1 MLNDRSLQALGPRI
15 RRARR
20 ERGLSLAQLSAL
32 SGFSPS
38 FLSLVERNRT
48 SPSLTSLTKL
58 ADALNISASSLLP
71 PAPANGAL
79 VHRAT
84 DTSHGVILGEPKVI
98 YRTLS
103 AAKPTLQLEPMLVV
117 HQPLAPGEP
126 EPEPFSHR
134 GEEFCY
140 VLEGQLIFRVEAQEF
155 LLQPGDSIHVESSSL
170 HVCFT
175 PGPHPARSLWVLTPR
190 LM

>member
-1 MLNDRSLQALGPRI
+1 MTEGLRTLGPRI
-15 RRARR
+15 KRARQR
-20 ERGLSLAQLSAL
+20 LGLSLAQLSAL

-38 FLSLVERNRT
+38 FLSLVERDRT

-58 ADALNISASSLLP
+58 AEALNISPSSLLP
-71 PAPANGAL
+71 NSSRNGAL

-84 DTSHGVILGEPKVI
+84 DTNPSVILGNPKVL

-103 AAKPTLQLEPMLVV
+103 AAKPSLQLEPMLVV
-117 HQPLAPGEP
+117 HQPLANGDP

-140 VLEGQLIFRVEAQEF
+140 VLEGELVFRVEGQDHV
-155 LLQPGDSIHVESSSL
+155 LHPGDSIHVESSML
-170 HVCFT
+170 HICFT
-175 PGPHPARSLWVLTPR
+175 HGPQPARSLWVLTPR

>member
-1 MLNDRSLQALGPRI
+1 MKGALHALGPRL

-58 ADALNISASSLLP
+58 AEALNLSASSLLP
-71 PAPANGAL
+71 NAPTNGAL
-79 VHRAT
+79 VHRAD
-84 DTSHGVILGEPKVI
+84 DTSHRVILGEPKVI

-103 AAKPTLQLEPMLVV
+103 AAKPALQLEPMLVV

-140 VLEGQLIFRVEAQEF
+140 VLDGKLVFRVEGQEF
-155 LLQPGDSIHVESSSL
+155 LLEPGDSIHVESSSL
-170 HVCFT
+170 HACFT
-175 PGPHPARSLWVLTPR
+175 RGPDPARSLWVLTPR

>member
-1 MLNDRSLQALGPRI
+1 MKEGLHTLGPRI
-15 RRARR
+15 RRARLQ
-20 ERGLSLAQLSAL
+20 RGLSLAQLSTL

-58 ADALNISASSLLP
+58 AEALNISASSLLP
-71 PAPANGAL
+71 NSPTNGAL
-79 VHRAT
+79 VHRASDT
-84 DTSHGVILGEPKVI
+84 DPSVILGNPKVL
-98 YRTLS
+98 YRMLS
-103 AAKPTLQLEPMLVV
+103 AAKPSLQLEPMLVV
-117 HQPLAPGEP
+117 HQPLAIGEA

-140 VLEGQLIFRVEAQEF
+140 VLEGELVFRVEGRES
-155 LLQPGDSIHVESSSL
+155 LLHAGDSIHVESSTL
-170 HVCFT
+170 HICFT
-175 PGPHPARSLWVLTPR
+175 KGPQPARSLWVLTPR

>member
-1 MLNDRSLQALGPRI
+1 MTEGLRSLGPSI
-15 RRARR
+15 KRARLQ
-20 ERGLSLAQLSAL
+20 RGLSLSQLSAL

-58 ADALNISASSLLP
+58 AEALSISPSSLLP
-71 PAPANGAL
+71 NAPNNGAL
-79 VHRAT
+79 VHRAN
-84 DTSHGVILGEPKVI
+84 DTNPPMILGDPKVL

-103 AAKPTLQLEPMLVV
+103 ATKPSLQLEPMIVV
-117 HQPLAPGEP
+117 HQPLAIGEP
-126 EPEPFSHR
+126 EPEAFSHR

-140 VLEGQLIFRVEAQEF
+140 VLEGVLVFRVEGQEF
-155 LLQPGDSIHVESSSL
+155 LLHPGDSIHLESSML

-175 PGPHPARSLWVLTPR
+175 NGPQPARSLWVLTPR

>member
-1 MLNDRSLQALGPRI
+1 MTEGLLALGPRI

-58 ADALNISASSLLP
+58 AEALNISASSLLP
-71 PAPANGAL
+71 NAAGNGAL

-84 DTSHGVILGEPKVI
+84 DTNPPVILGEPKVI
-98 YRTLS
+98 YRALS
-103 AAKPTLQLEPMLVV
+103 AAKPSLQLEPMLVV
-117 HQPLAPGEP
+117 HQPLGDGEP

-140 VLEGQLIFRVEAQEF
+140 VLEGKLVFRVEGQEY
-155 LLQPGDSIHVESSSL
+155 LLNPGDSIHVESSTL
-170 HVCFT
+170 HICFT
-175 PGPHPARSLWVLTPR
+175 NGPQPARSLWVLTPR

>member
-1 MLNDRSLQALGPRI
+1 MSEGALSLGPGI
-15 RRARR
+15 RRARLQ
-20 ERGLSLAQLSAL
+20 RGLSLAQLSAL

-58 ADALNISASSLLP
+58 AEALNISASSLLP
-71 PAPANGAL
+71 NSPSNGAL

-84 DTSHGVILGEPKVI
+84 DTSPSMILGDPKVL

-103 AAKPTLQLEPMLVV
+103 ATKPSLQLEPMLVV
-117 HQPLAPGEP
+117 HQPLAIGEP

-134 GEEFCY
+134 GAEFSY
-140 VLEGQLIFRVEAQEF
+140 VLEGELVFRVEGQEF
-155 LLQPGDSIHVESSSL
+155 LLHPGDSIHVESSTL
-170 HVCFT
+170 HMCFT
-175 PGPHPARSLWVLTPR
+175 NGPQPAQSLWVLTPR

>member
-1 MLNDRSLQALGPRI
+1 MTEGLRSLGPRI
-15 RRARR
+15 RRARLQ
-20 ERGLSLAQLSAL
+20 RGLSLAQLSAL

-58 ADALNISASSLLP
+58 AEALSISASSLLP
-71 PAPANGAL
+71 NAPSNGAL

-84 DTSHGVILGEPKVI
+84 DTNPSMILGDPKVL

-103 AAKPTLQLEPMLVV
+103 ATKPSLQLEPMLVV
-117 HQPLAPGEP
+117 HQPLALGEP

-140 VLEGQLIFRVEAQEF
+140 VLEGELVFRVEGQEF
-155 LLQPGDSIHVESSSL
+155 LLHPGDSIHVESSTL

-175 PGPHPARSLWVLTPR
+175 NGPQPTRSLWVLTPR